1 MTHRL
6 RAAVLG
12 VLVAVLALTGAIPAA
27 AHNELVGSTP
37 PDGAI
42 VAAAPRE
49 VVLEFDQPVQAQF
62 SQVVVLDGVDGHH
75 ERGEPLIE
83 GATITQGLGNL
94 PPGVYRISYRVG
106 SADGHPITG
115 TLTFTVAAAATPTT
129 EPTSAPSPDPH
140 EGHPTPAAAGTTNQ
154 TGTTSGLLV
163 TGGGIV
169 AAVVLGAVLYVVMAG
184 RRSDEP
190 PGPADAETGRR

>member
-6 RAAVLG
+6 RAAAPG
-12 VLVAVLALTGAIPAA
+12 VLVAVFALTGAIPAA

-37 PDGAI
+37 PDGAT
-42 VAAAPRE
+42 VVTAPPE
-49 VVLEFDQPVQAQF
+49 IVLEFDQPVQAQF
-62 SQVVVLDGVDGHH
+62 SQVVVLDTADRHH

-83 GATITQGLGNL
+83 GATITQGLGDL
-94 PPGVYRISYRVG
+94 APGIYRISYRVG

-115 TLTFTVAAAATPTT
+115 TLTFTVAAAATPTAAA
-129 EPTSAPSPDPH
+129 TSALPPDPH

-190 PGPADAETGRR
+190 PGAAEAETDRR